1 MARFPWSRKLETR
14 DPDIFPPW
22 APPIWNQNL
31 AGVAITDDT
40 VLGVVTV
47 WRCVDLIS
55 STVGSLSIHAYRDGE
70 KIDTPRILLHPN
82 PTESRM
88 DTYSALIVS
97 TLLRGN
103 GYALLG
109 DYDRFGHPQQMQ
121 VLNPE
126 AVSVRL
132 AENGAVTY
140 TVGSETYTPQ
150 EIFHLRGF
158 MRPGHIVGTGVLD
171 QMRHALGLAIAE
183 HEWTE
188 RIFSEGSIPSGV
200 ISTDGDM
207 TPDSATELKRAWV
220 NAHGGRDRT
229 PAVLSGGLK
238 YTPIQM
244 SNSDLELLAAR
255 KWSAT
260 QIAAMF
266 GVPAHLA
273 GAPASGDSLTYNNVE
288 SDTRAVGRFGI
299 RQGAVRL
306 EEALTRVL
314 PRGQSASIS
323 MGEYLQPDLLT
334 RMQAAEIAVNSGIKT
349 VDEVR
354 AEEGLI

>member
-1 MARFPWSRKLETR
+1 MALIRRKMQTR
-14 DPDIFPPW
+14 DPDPFPPL

-31 AGVAITDDT
+31 AGVAVTDDT
-40 VLGVVTV
+40 SLGVVTFY
-47 WRCVDLIS
+47 RCVDLIA
-55 STVGSLSIHAYRDGE
+55 STIGSLSIHAYRDGD

-82 PTESRM
+82 PTETRM
-88 DTYSALIVS
+88 DTYSALVTS
-97 TLLRGN
+97 ALMRGN

-109 DYDRFGHPQQMQ
+109 DWDRFGHPQQMQ
-121 VLNPE
+121 VLNPD
-126 AVSVRL
+126 AVNVRL
-132 AENGAVTY
+132 TDAGTLTY
-140 TVGSETYTPQ
+140 RIGDITYTPE

-158 MRPGHIVGTGVLD
+158 MRPGHVVGAGALD
-171 QMRHALGLAIAE
+171 LHKHALGLTIAE

-207 TPDSATELKRAWV
+207 TPESATALKRAWV

-238 YTPIQM
+238 YTPIQL
-244 SNSDLELLAAR
+244 SNSDLELLESR

-260 QIAAMF
+260 QLAAMF
-266 GVPAHLA
+266 GVPPHLC
-273 GAPASGDSLTYNNVE
+273 GAPSNDALTYNTVE
-288 SDTRAVGRFGI
+288 GDTRAFVRFGI
-299 RQGAVRL
+299 RPWNVRL
-306 EEALTRVL
+306 EQALSEIL

-323 MGEYLQPDLLT
+323 LGEYLQPDLLT
-334 RMQAAEIAVNSGIKT
+334 RYQAAQIAIDAGFKS

-354 AEEGLI
+354 LEENIG